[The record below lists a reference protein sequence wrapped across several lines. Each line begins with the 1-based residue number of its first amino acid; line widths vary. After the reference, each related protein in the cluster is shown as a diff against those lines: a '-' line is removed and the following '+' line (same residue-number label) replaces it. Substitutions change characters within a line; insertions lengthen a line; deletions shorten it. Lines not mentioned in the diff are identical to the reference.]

1 MSPAQGHRLKS
12 ASKKKDDERY
22 IAKHVALPVQDEVI
36 VSELRLCHSLPA
48 LFHDGDVPTC
58 LQTRRRNPSR
68 AGGLGMYQEILRDH
82 RVENHNVRV
91 LF

>member
-1 MSPAQGHRLKS
+1 MRFGESFFPVDACGS
-12 ASKKKDDERY
+12 AHDY
-22 IAKHVALPVQDEVI
+22 VI
-36 VSELRLCHSLPA
+36 VADHIGRAFGKQAMQMFFNLILMSNQ
-48 LFHDGDVPTC
+48 DGDVPTC
-58 LQTRRRNPSR
+58 LQTRRRNPSP